1 MDFNDRSLK
10 PSQEACIDQTGDAG
24 ALILDHDGRSRE
36 SWSDQI
42 QKIFWVQSQL
52 DFVILNLGS
61 KKRVIERTQNALE
74 DFGLKLRKA
83 DGRRLVLECVEFCL
97 SKEDFSHHFRN

>member
-1 MDFNDRSLK
+1 MK
-10 PSQEACIDQTGDAG
+10 PSQEACIDQTGNAG
-24 ALILDHDGRSRE
+24 ALILDRRSRE

-83 DGRRLVLECVEFCL
+83 DGCRRVLECVEFCL
-97 SKEDFSHHFRN
+97 SEEDFSHPFRN

>member
-1 MDFNDRSLK
+1 MVFLECRRDSRVTS
-10 PSQEACIDQTGDAG
+10 G

-83 DGRRLVLECVEFCL
+83 DGCRRVLECVEFCL
-97 SKEDFSHHFRN
+97 SKEDFSHPFRN

>member
-1 MDFNDRSLK
+1 M
-10 PSQEACIDQTGDAG
+10 
-24 ALILDHDGRSRE
+24 
-36 SWSDQI
+36 
-42 QKIFWVQSQL
+42 
-52 DFVILNLGS
+52 
-61 KKRVIERTQNALE
+61 IERTQNALE

>member
-24 ALILDHDGRSRE
+24 ALILDHGGRSRD

-52 DFVILNLGS
+52 DLVILNLGKQEKSDRKNS
-61 KKRVIERTQNALE
+61 KCPRGFWPET
-74 DFGLKLRKA
+74 
-83 DGRRLVLECVEFCL
+83 
-97 SKEDFSHHFRN
+97 